1 MRYRYRAATA
11 EGAEVGGVLDA
22 ATRDAALD
30 ALRRRALVPIALDAA
45 DRATPTA
52 PPGLSR
58 RYFDGTARA
67 AAVALFA
74 RTLGTLLDAGVP
86 LERALAFCA
95 EQAAHPGVATAL
107 ADVRQAV
114 RDGAAL
120 APALARHP
128 TVFGSL
134 VVALLGAGDAAGAL
148 ALAADRL
155 AAHLDEAAELRAQ
168 VRSALLYPAIMGV
181 VAAVG
186 VMVLLLV
193 VVPRFVGMLGEV
205 GGTLP
210 LSTRMLVGASRALVG
225 AWWAWLL
232 LIVAAIASAR
242 GWLGVPANRVR
253 WHGARLSL
261 PVGGSLERRWAT
273 ARMARVLAL
282 MLTGGGRLLP
292 ALRVAAGAAPN
303 LVMAAGMTRA
313 ADRVA
318 EGERLAPALTDVVP
332 PLAAQLLA
340 VGEETGR
347 LAAMAERVADVYDGE
362 VRRAL
367 RTAVALL
374 EPALIVLFGAI
385 VGFIAL
391 ALLQAVYA
399 VDPRSL

>member
-1 MRYRYRAATA
+1 MRYRYRAATV
-11 EGAEVGGVLDA
+11 EGVEVGGVLDA

-30 ALRRRALVPIALDAA
+30 ALRRRALVPITLDAA
-45 DRATPTA
+45 DRATATPQR
-52 PPGLSR
+52 GLSI
-58 RYFDGTARA
+58 RYFDGSARA

-107 ADVRQAV
+107 VDVRQAV
-114 RDGAAL
+114 REGSAL

-128 TVFGSL
+128 TVFGPL
-134 VVALLGAGDAAGAL
+134 VVALLGAGEAAGAL
-148 ALAADRL
+148 AVAADRL

-186 VMVLLLV
+186 VTVLLLV

-210 LSTRMLVGASRALVG
+210 LSTRLLVGASRALVS

-232 LIVAAIASAR
+232 LLVAAVARAR
-242 GWLGVPANRVR
+242 GWLGVPANRIR

-261 PVGGSLERRWAT
+261 PVVGSLERRWAT
-273 ARMARVLAL
+273 ARVARVLAL

-303 LVMAAGMTRA
+303 LAIAEGITRA
-313 ADRVA
+313 TDRVA
-318 EGERLAPALTDVVP
+318 EGERLAQALRDVVP

-374 EPALIVLFGAI
+374 EPALIVVFGAI

-399 VDPRSL
+399 VDPGGL

>member
-52 PPGLSR
+52 PSGWSR